1 MEQKERVQEVTERT
15 VVEYF
20 DRLDALVSS
29 GTVLYIYGGA
39 AVAVLG
45 SRIRTTMD
53 IDVAEPYSR
62 IDRAEFMVASAKAG
76 LPVNPD
82 ADYDSAFLEL
92 VGAFRLCVP
101 EPTAEN
107 PGVVVYS
114 GRNLTVRTGS
124 AADLI
129 ASKLVRYDE
138 QDQQDI
144 QFLLKTGAVTLEAVK
159 ESASRLPA
167 AFREDAL
174 VRENLAN
181 LGEDMKIWG
190 VGA

>member
-20 DRLDALVSS
+20 DRLDAMVSS

-62 IDRAEFMVASAKAG
+62 IDRAEFAAASAKAG

-82 ADYDSAFLEL
+82 AD
-92 VGAFRLCVP
+92 
-101 EPTAEN
+101 
-107 PGVVVYS
+107 
-114 GRNLTVRTGS
+114 
-124 AADLI
+124 
-129 ASKLVRYDE
+129 
-138 QDQQDI
+138 
-144 QFLLKTGAVTLEAVK
+144 
-159 ESASRLPA
+159 
-167 AFREDAL
+167 
-174 VRENLAN
+174 
-181 LGEDMKIWG
+181 MKIWG

>member
-62 IDRAEFMVASAKAG
+62 IDRAEFTVASAKAG

-82 ADYDSAFLEL
+82 ADYDSAFRE
-92 VGAFRLCVP
+92 VASGAR
-101 EPTAEN
+101 
-107 PGVVVYS
+107 
-114 GRNLTVRTGS
+114 
-124 AADLI
+124 
-129 ASKLVRYDE
+129 
-138 QDQQDI
+138 
-144 QFLLKTGAVTLEAVK
+144 
-159 ESASRLPA
+159 ASRSRGKRGAGRDGAGCRASEVHA
-167 AFREDAL
+167 AE
-174 VRENLAN
+174 VRAGGL
-181 LGEDMKIWG
+181 K
-190 VGA
+190 